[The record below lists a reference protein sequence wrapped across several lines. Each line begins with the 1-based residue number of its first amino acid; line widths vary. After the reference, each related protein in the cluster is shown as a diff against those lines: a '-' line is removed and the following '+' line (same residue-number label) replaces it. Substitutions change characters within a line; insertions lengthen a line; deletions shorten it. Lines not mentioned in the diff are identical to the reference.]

1 MIIQDIYRTKTSKV
15 EFLCKHKRDWSSSV
29 QARPRATL
37 VDLVNIEESKENES
51 VEQQFVD
58 AQVT

>member
-1 MIIQDIYRTKTSKV
+1 
-15 EFLCKHKRDWSSSV
+15 V